1 MSRSVTMFWRRL
13 FRKEGMR
20 EGRNE
25 IQGRNEKKNIFGTI
39 LSARR
44 DDKYPLI
51 GESHASAADNK
62 LKESHVYIWK

>member
-1 MSRSVTMFWRRL
+1 M
-13 FRKEGMR
+13 K

-25 IQGRNEKKNIFGTI
+25 IQGRNEKKNIFGII

-62 LKESHVYIWK
+62 LKESHVYI